1 MNFHKPKTIPLKT
14 PYRVTVLKSRAAQ
27 GDLINFI
34 TQGDAELLFK
44 PIEKPSND
52 SIFKGPQGLFPKPD
66 NLTLPKIRK
75 PSNSLSPNPKISK
88 NYSSKILPPFIE
100 LKQPDRGNYP
110 LTLRDRAFVNGT
122 PTLEISKS
130 VMGFT
135 SRSCSNLIACANDQP
150 IKEMSLLNSPVNGS
164 AMQGILNVFVKPLP
178 SLHYLNLENTGIS
191 DRDVGVLCET
201 LSNDRTLQFLGL
213 ARNNLTSLTGKYLKN
228 LLIENYYLQKLD
240 LHWNSLSSKG
250 TLDIFEGLSNN
261 GSLKELDLSWNSIGR
276 CKDLKIMTQI
286 AGAFKDFEGLAHLD
300 LSFNYL
306 NSTECEILSKGLE
319 DNYEVLGLHIV
330 GNEATTN
337 PQGFIIPQTGC
348 IELKDSH
355 LFTRIFQET
364 RKFKKP
370 ANSHCWLC
378 EKWTEYE
385 FSFSLEDFRKDL
397 QACRNI
403 FIHFEADEYEA
414 EVLNKVDGKFK
425 LARVLPSG
433 KQKFFFS
440 VFGEN
445 FVSFGFEAEVL
456 SVPVC
461 RKVQYTQLEKMKVEA
476 GIVNIIDISGPP
488 CDYKHPFATLPR
500 KPRFGCQRLSVHQIK
515 QIWTA
520 EKSMFKDFRNNSKE
534 FFLSCLNFD
543 WAESRFSSFIKSSQ
557 EQQSLKNLLLKI
569 YPSLIETFKFLSVQ
583 SGNEYP
589 SIGSNVFID
598 FLNQGQF
605 FDDNYNLSDLGV
617 NWNSVI
623 VPKKKQPYNPGNAL
637 VRYEFTEILVRIA
650 FDRYVRNKVCKNIVE
665 AFQCF
670 LQDNLE
676 KLIQINSSEQ
686 WRQKHLYEENV
697 DIILRAFK
705 LVFEAAF
712 KVYSGKKA
720 LPGQKAF
727 MSFEE
732 FKAFCNE
739 SKIIEASVPARDLE
753 GCFYLAMN
761 LQVDELYEKKH
772 LEMTY
777 LEFLEALCRTVAISS
792 IGEGKSYRGK
802 LFLAAKFLVL
812 VCPKN
817 IQDSFVVPSKSLM
830 NSMRVNPKKYGTSGL
845 R

>member
-27 GDLINFI
+27 GELINFI
-34 TQGDAELLFK
+34 TQSDTGILFK
-44 PIEKPSND
+44 PKEKPSND

-75 PSNSLSPNPKISK
+75 PSNSLSPNLKTSK

-100 LKQPDRGNYP
+100 LKPPERSNNH
-110 LTLRDRAFVNGT
+110 LTLRDRPLINGT

-130 VMGFT
+130 VMSLT
-135 SRSCSNLIACANDQP
+135 SRSCSSLIACANNQP
-150 IKEMSLLNSPVNGS
+150 VKEMSLVNSPVNGS
-164 AMQGILNVFVKPLP
+164 AMQGILNVFDKPLP

-191 DRDVGVLCET
+191 DKEVKVLCET

-213 ARNNLTSLTGKYLKN
+213 ARNNLTHLTGMYLKH

-240 LHWNSLSSKG
+240 LHWNSLSSQG
-250 TLDIFEGLSNN
+250 ALEVFEGLCSNA
-261 GSLKELDLSWNSIGR
+261 SLKELDLSWNSIGR
-276 CKDLKIMTQI
+276 CKDLKIMSEI
-286 AGAFKDFEGLAHLD
+286 AGTFKDFEGLAHLD

-306 NSTECEILSKGLE
+306 NSAECEILSKGLE
-319 DNYEVLGLHIV
+319 DNYEILGIHII

-337 PQGFIIPQTGC
+337 SQGFILPQTGC

-370 ANSHCWLC
+370 VSSHCWLC
-378 EKWTEYE
+378 EKWTEHV
-385 FSFSLEDFRKDL
+385 FSFSFEEFRKDL
-397 QACRNI
+397 EAFRNI

-425 LARVLPSG
+425 LARVLPAG

-440 VFGEN
+440 VSGES
-445 FVSFGFEAEVL
+445 FVSFELETEVL
-456 SVPVC
+456 DSPINL
-461 RKVQYTQLEKMKVEA
+461 KVQYTQLEKIKVKA
-476 GIVNIIDISGPP
+476 GIVNVIDISGPP

-515 QIWTA
+515 QFWTA
-520 EKSMFKDFRNNSKE
+520 DKSMFKDFRNNSRD
-534 FFLSCLNFD
+534 FYLSCLNFD
-543 WAESRFSSFIKSSQ
+543 WAESRLSSFLKSSQ
-557 EQQSLKNLLLKI
+557 EQQSLKNLLVKT

-605 FDDNYNLSDLGV
+605 FDQNYNLSDLGV

-637 VRYEFTEILVRIA
+637 VRYEFVEILVRVA
-650 FDRYVRNKVCKNIVE
+650 FDRYLRNRVCKNTVE
-665 AFQCF
+665 AFQFF
-670 LQDNLE
+670 LQENLE
-676 KLIQINSSEQ
+676 KLIQVNSSEQ

-697 DIILRAFK
+697 DIVLRAFK
-705 LVFEAAF
+705 FVFEVTF
-712 KVYSGKKA
+712 KNYSGKKA

-727 MSFEE
+727 MSLEE
-732 FKAFCNE
+732 FKAFCYE

-772 LEMTY
+772 VEMTY
-777 LEFLEALCRTVAISS
+777 LEFLEAFCRAVAISS
-792 IGEGKSYRGK
+792 VGEGKSFRGK

-817 IQDSFVVPSKSLM
+817 VQDNFVVPSKSLL
-830 NSMRVNPKKYGTSGL
+830 NSMRVNPKKNGTFAL
-845 R
+845 K